1 MNPTPRFRFA
11 FVSNSAEIAS
21 ALSTYSDPATEEI
34 EVRLSS
40 LEDALPVA
48 RSLLE
53 QGAEVVIGGGA
64 TGKLL
69 RRRLDGPV
77 VHISRS
83 PLDLLRALQLAKRF
97 GQDLCLTSFETPTEG
112 VDLFEKLLSVR
123 IHELVFT
130 TMPELVD
137 GLTRMTE
144 TGVNCVVGSSVSRE
158 AAASVGL
165 QGIVVHPGKE
175 AILHALEDARTLAAA
190 QRKERRDAARLR
202 LVLESIS
209 EGVVGMDA
217 EERLTLLN
225 EAAARL
231 LGLDPEQA
239 VGRPL
244 PGVLKDAGLTRALE
258 TGLPDMDQIRRLAGQ
273 DMVVSTRPVVMHGV
287 VQAAVATIKP
297 VSRIESIDRKVK
309 EKLYAKGFVARYG
322 LGHLK
327 GQSRGMVH
335 LRRRAARYAQTEA
348 SVLIQGETGCGKEI
362 LAQGMHIESP
372 RRDRPFVAVN
382 CSALP
387 ESLLESEL
395 FGYEEGAF
403 TGARRGG
410 KPGLFE
416 LATSGT
422 IFLDE
427 IADVS
432 PQLQVRLLRVLEEKE
447 VMRIG
452 GDRIIPVDVRI
463 ISSASRDLTQEV
475 RAGRF
480 RSDLYFRLSVLR
492 LDLPPLRQRPGD
504 IPAIVEELFVR
515 NGLPRD
521 QAKRLLDPAMV
532 RRLAAYAWPGNVRE
546 LDSLVRR
553 FLALGGGAHV
563 GGTELLQELLEEVE
577 QIGLEHSTSAPAAQ
591 AAPLSG
597 AFLKEQVA
605 AFERD
610 TIRQVLAECQHNRRE
625 AARRLGM
632 SVNTL
637 WRKLRD

>member
-1 MNPTPRFRFA
+1 MDAAPRFRFT

-21 ALSTYSDPATEEI
+21 ALSTYSDSSIEEI
-34 EVRLSS
+34 DIHLAS
-40 LEDALPVA
+40 LDDALPVA

-53 QGAEVVIGGGA
+53 AGVEVIIGGGA

-69 RRRLDGPV
+69 RRKLDGPV
-77 VHISRS
+77 VHIARS
-83 PLDLLRALQLAKRF
+83 TLDLLRALNLAKRF
-97 GQDLCLTSFETPTEG
+97 GPDLCLTSYESTTEG
-112 VDLFEKLLSVR
+112 IDLFERLLSVR

-130 TMPELVD
+130 SMPELVA

-144 TGVNCVVGSSVSRE
+144 TGVSCVVGSALSKE
-158 AAASVGL
+158 AASSVGL
-165 QGIVVHPGKE
+165 QGIVVYPGKE
-175 AILHALEDARTLAAA
+175 AILQALQDARTLAAA
-190 QRKERRDAARLR
+190 QRKERQDAARLR

-209 EGVVGMDA
+209 EGVVGMDT

-231 LGLDPEQA
+231 LGLDPETA

-244 PGVLKDAGLTRALE
+244 PSVLQDAGLTRAME

-327 GQSRGMVH
+327 GQSAAMVH
-335 LRRRAARYAQTEA
+335 LRSRAVRYALTEA
-348 SVLIQGETGCGKEI
+348 AVLIQGETGCGKEI

-372 RRDRPFVAVN
+372 RRDQPFVAVN

-387 ESLLESEL
+387 ETLLESEL

-416 LATSGT
+416 LSSKGT

-427 IADVS
+427 IADIS

-447 VMRIG
+447 VMRLG

-463 ISSASRDLTQEV
+463 ISSASQDLVQEV
-475 RAGRF
+475 RVGRF
-480 RSDLYFRLSVLR
+480 RSDLYFRLAVLR
-492 LDLPPLRQRPGD
+492 LELPALRQRPEDLPD
-504 IPAIVEELFVR
+504 IMEELFVR
-515 NGLPRD
+515 NDLDRD
-521 QAKRLLDPAMV
+521 QALALLTPATTQRLQ
-532 RRLAAYAWPGNVRE
+532 AYSWPGNVRE

-553 FLALGGGAHV
+553 FLALGGRAQA
-563 GGTELLQELLEEVE
+563 GGPELLQELLDEVE
-577 QIGLEHSTSAPAAQ
+577 QVGLEHSPLDPTSP
-591 AAPLSG
+591 SREG
-597 AFLKEQVA
+597 IRLKDQVVD
-605 AFERD
+605 FEREV
-610 TIRQVLAECQHNRRE
+610 IQRVLADSRHNRRE

-637 WRKLRD
+637 WRKLKG